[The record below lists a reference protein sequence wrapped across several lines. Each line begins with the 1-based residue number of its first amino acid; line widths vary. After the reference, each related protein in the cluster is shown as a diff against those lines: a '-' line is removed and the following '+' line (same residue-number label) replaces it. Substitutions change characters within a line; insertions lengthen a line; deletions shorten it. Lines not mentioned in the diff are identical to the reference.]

1 MNKNLYKILFDEFN
15 QIETNICFDIPGKRQ
30 WSYKEIDNL
39 SSLFASYLKSIGL
52 KKGDRII
59 SQTEKSVASIGL
71 YLACLRTGIIYTPLN
86 TSYTLKEV
94 EYFIENI
101 QPKLF
106 ICTPDKID
114 SISLVCKKL
123 NIPNYQSLGKSDE
136 DPFLKEILKFKQSNV
151 FENCEENDTA
161 AILFTSGT
169 TGKSKGAMITH
180 GNLSS
185 NAFALKEIWN
195 FTQKDTLLHALPTFH
210 VHGLFVAL
218 HTAFLSASKIIF
230 LEKFDISE
238 ITRNLK
244 KSTVMMGVP
253 TFYSRL
259 MSEKNFNSNLYKDM
273 RLFISGSAPLTEK
286 TFNEFKNKTG
296 HSILERYGMTETG
309 MITSNPLIGERVEGT
324 VGFSLPD
331 IKIRVA
337 KDNKILTSNE
347 KGVVEV
353 KGPNVF
359 KGYWRMKEKTKE
371 ELTEDGFFKTGD
383 IGQIDPQGRL
393 TLSGRSGDM
402 IISGGFNV
410 YPKEIEII
418 LNTIDG
424 IKESAVLGVKHLDF
438 GECPIAILV
447 PDGLSNRIKDDFIN
461 SLLQEALAKYKIP
474 KSYIWINALPVNA
487 MGKVQKKDLRLKYD
501 KILLD

>member
-371 ELTEDGFFKTGD
+371 EFTEDGFFITGD

-424 IKESAVLGVKHLDF
+424 IKESAVIGVKHLDF

>member
-106 ICTPDKID
+106 VCTPDKMD

-123 NIPNYQSLGKSDE
+123 NVPNYQSLGKSEE
-136 DPFLKEILKFKQSNV
+136 DPFLKEILTLKQSNV

-185 NAFALKEIWN
+185 NAFALKETWN

-218 HTAFLSASKIIF
+218 HTAFLSTSKIIF
-230 LEKFDISE
+230 LEKFDVYE

-259 MSEKNFNSNLYKDM
+259 MSEKNFNNNLYKDM

-371 ELTEDGFFKTGD
+371 EFTEDGFFKTGD

-424 IKESAVLGVKHLDF
+424 IKESAVIGVKHLDF

>member
-185 NAFALKEIWN
+185 NAFALKETWN

-259 MSEKNFNSNLYKDM
+259 MSEKNFNNNLYKDM

-371 ELTEDGFFKTGD
+371 EFTEDGFFITGD

-424 IKESAVLGVKHLDF
+424 IKESAVIGVKHLDF

-474 KSYIWINALPVNA
+474 KSYIWVNALPVNA

>member
-1 MNKNLYKILFDEFN
+1 MNKNLYQIFFDRFCTLEN
-15 QIETNICFDIPGKRQ
+15 NICFDVPGQKN
-30 WSYKEIDNL
+30 WSYKDVDIL
-39 SSLFASYLKSIGL
+39 SSLFVAYLDSIGL

-71 YLACLRTGIIYTPLN
+71 YLACLRMGVIFTPLN
-86 TSYTLKEV
+86 TSYTLSEV
-94 EYFIENI
+94 EYFIGNI
-101 QPKLF
+101 EPKLF
-106 ICTPDKID
+106 VCSPDKYQATSPIFEKY
-114 SISLVCKKL
+114 SV
-123 NIPNYQSLGKSDE
+123 PNHRALGSSDD
-136 DPFLKEILKFKQSNV
+136 DPFLKEILELKENNII
-151 FENCEENDTA
+151 ENCSDDDTA

-185 NAFALKEIWN
+185 NAFALKESWD
-195 FTQKDTLLHALPTFH
+195 FTENDTLLHALPTFH

-230 LEKFDISE
+230 LEKFDIAE
-238 ITRNLK
+238 INKNLK
-244 KSTVMMGVP
+244 NSTVMMGVP

-259 MSEKNFNSNLYKDM
+259 IGEKDLNKDLYKRM

-309 MITSNPLIGERVEGT
+309 MITSNPLIGDRLEGT
-324 VGFSLPD
+324 VGFPLPG
-331 IKIRVA
+331 IKIRISNN
-337 KDNKILTSNE
+337 NKILSPNE
-347 KGVVEV
+347 KGIVEV

-359 KGYWRMKEKTKE
+359 KGYWRMEEKTKE
-371 ELTEDGFFKTGD
+371 EFTNDGFFITGD
-383 IGQIDPQGRL
+383 IGQIDNKGRL

-424 IKESAVLGVKHLDF
+424 IKESAVIGVKHEDF

-447 PDGLSNRIKDDFIN
+447 SDNSDNTIESDFIN
-461 SLLQEALAKYKIP
+461 SLLKESLAKYKIP
-474 KSYIWINALPVNA
+474 KSYVWINSLPTNA
-487 MGKVQKKDLRLKYD
+487 MGKVQKKDLRFKYE
-501 KILLD
+501 KILLN

>member
-106 ICTPDKID
+106 VCTPDKID

-371 ELTEDGFFKTGD
+371 EFTEDGFFITGD

-424 IKESAVLGVKHLDF
+424 IKESAVIGVKHLDF